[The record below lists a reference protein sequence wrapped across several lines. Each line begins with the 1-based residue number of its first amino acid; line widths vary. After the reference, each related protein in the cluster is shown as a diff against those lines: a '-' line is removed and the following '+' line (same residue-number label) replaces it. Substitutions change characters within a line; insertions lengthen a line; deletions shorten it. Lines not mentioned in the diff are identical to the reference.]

1 MSAAEYPLSTTDFSW
16 VLKVEEEVEQLMSI
30 VPTLSENLEDVSGQ
44 LDDLAWTQ
52 ISEGLGV
59 F

>member
-1 MSAAEYPLSTTDFSW
+1 MISIDYPLSTTDFSW
-16 VLKVEEEVEQLMSI
+16 VLKVEEEAEQLMNI
-30 VPTLSENLEDVSGQ
+30 VPSLSEDFEGMTGQ

>member
-1 MSAAEYPLSTTDFSW
+1 MIFTEYPLSTTDFSW
-16 VLKVEEEVEQLMSI
+16 VLKVEEEVEQLMNV
-30 VPTLSENLEDVSGQ
+30 VPSLSENIEGVTGQ